1 MSNDEKVQSVAKVL
15 ENTTDAITIAALL
28 ERMEMQWDEAQEAS
42 DGKKSEI
49 KKVTRH
55 VHALLNVYS
64 LHQ

>member
-49 KKVTRH
+49 KKVTCH